1 MTTIACTQGVMAAD
15 SYASDS
21 DGVCSV
27 VKIWKVPDGVIGIT
41 GVMATGY
48 QFFKWLSDCRRGDP
62 PDMTGTTALLITGT
76 QIWCYDETT
85 DPYPI
90 DDPYAAI
97 GSGSMA
103 ALACMQLGHGPKEAV
118 RIAAKIDPYT
128 GGKIRV
134 LEV

>member
-1 MTTIACTQGVMAAD
+1 MAAD

-21 DGVCSV
+21 SGVCSV
-27 VKIWKVPDGVIGIT
+27 VKIWKVPDGVIAT
-41 GVMATGY
+41 AGVMATGHKFY
-48 QFFKWLSDCRRGDP
+48 QWMADCRRGEP
-62 PDMTGTTALLITGT
+62 PDMTDTSALLITGT
-76 QIWCYDETT
+76 QILHFDQVP

-90 DDPYAAI
+90 DDPFAAI
-97 GSGSMA
+97 GTGSMA
-103 ALACMQLGHGPKEAV
+103 ALACMQLGHSPKEAV